1 MTEQNSNKTPFQIK
15 LEERAKRLEQVI
27 VTGCPSKGTFINSWL
42 LRLSAARGFGMRF
55 SQISPRFGG
64 LFLPQ
69 CSHY

>member
-42 LRLSAARGFGMRF
+42 LRLSAAREFGMRF
-55 SQISPRFGG
+55 SE
-64 LFLPQ
+64 
-69 CSHY
+69 